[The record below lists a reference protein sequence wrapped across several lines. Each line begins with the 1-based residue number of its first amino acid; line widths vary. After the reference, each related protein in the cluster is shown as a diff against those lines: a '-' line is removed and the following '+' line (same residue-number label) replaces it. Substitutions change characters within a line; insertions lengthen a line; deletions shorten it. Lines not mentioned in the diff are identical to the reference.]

1 MDISMED
8 EANVKDLL
16 AEYDCHVDSATE
28 MMDEVV
34 SILSEYLE
42 IITVLFAM
50 IFLVTI
56 TIFFTVIRTDIEK
69 RRSELY
75 LYHVFGASYRN
86 SRRIVYREYI
96 LLSVISSLAVS
107 LSVSILGELFFWN
120 ALGIHYAA
128 SIGITIFTVMF
139 SLAFIMGCCSCAF
152 HRVRKN
158 VGLEVIRDE

>member
-1 MDISMED
+1 
-8 EANVKDLL
+8 
-16 AEYDCHVDSATE
+16 
-28 MMDEVV
+28 MMDQVV

-42 IITVLFAM
+42 IITVLFSM

-56 TIFFTVIRTDIEK
+56 TIFFTVIRMDIEK

-86 SRRIVYREYI
+86 SKRIVYREYI

-107 LSVSILGELFFWN
+107 LSVSILGELFFCN

-128 SIGITIFTVMF
+128 SIGITIFTVIF
-139 SLAFIMGCCSCAF
+139 ISLRMWNRMPFEI
-152 HRVRKN
+152 KK
-158 VGLEVIRDE
+158 